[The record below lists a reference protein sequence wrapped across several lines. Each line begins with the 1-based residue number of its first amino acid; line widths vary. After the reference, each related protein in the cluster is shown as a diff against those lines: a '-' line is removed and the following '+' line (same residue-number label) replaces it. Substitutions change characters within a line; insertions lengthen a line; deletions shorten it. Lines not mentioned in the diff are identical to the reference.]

1 MGVYQKRD
9 LVTKRSTWIFIQ
21 PSSSIRDQV
30 CQTLSIF
37 RLRDNPMLLHVEILF
52 SMASNWAEY
61 IGNLGTKFD
70 KLVSRF
76 PNLSIVIKNLTYS

>member
-1 MGVYQKRD
+1 
-9 LVTKRSTWIFIQ
+9 
-21 PSSSIRDQV
+21 
-30 CQTLSIF
+30 
-37 RLRDNPMLLHVEILF
+37 MLLHVEILF